1 MLRLRQARQEMN
13 NGASGFNPTRLV
25 FPTSPSRGT
34 PLETRHATSLHI
46 YNVNECTNNKTIAY
60 MKKLFTLFIL
70 LCLLPLAAWA
80 QAQTQETKYIYYTW
94 DNDTQTCIP
103 NNGTAQ
109 TATVV
114 TTGVTQ
120 WGGDESD
127 KEYWYVV
134 NDEINITDRITVTGN
149 VHLIL
154 ADGCNLTASKGINVS
169 AGNSLSIYGQ
179 TNGSGALE
187 ATRDSY
193 NAGIGGGFGS
203 GGSGGEVT
211 IHGGEVT
218 ATGGNGGAGIG
229 GGYNGSGGEVT
240 IYGGTVTAT
249 GESSGAGIGGGQNGN
264 GGAVTISGGTV
275 TATGYSGAGIGSGYG
290 GSSGTFSTGT
300 DGHAFIIASSDTGD
314 AISDQ
319 SGNSNWSGVIFEGDE
334 GGLVYGSPIT
344 LTTDA
349 TIPAGKTLTVGED
362 KTLTIG
368 KGVTLTNEGTLTNNG
383 KIVNYGTIDGTGT
396 VPGNILTGLTEDM
409 ITVAEATYT
418 GEKIEPEVT
427 VSNFTEDDYDVTY
440 SNNTKACDATEENA
454 PTVTV
459 TPKGTNLGGDP
470 VNVKFTI
477 AKATPTITLTVPT
490 GDDLVYDGTDKKAT
504 ATVKGVENESEE
516 LTATIAYYSDDTYQT
531 KVEETK
537 NAGTYYVKATF
548 VETANYVAAEETAS
562 FTIAKA
568 SATLS
573 FAKKEVLAVMGET
586 VENTLNVTPAGVAV
600 LYSSSANGVATV
612 DASGVITLV
621 GAGTTTITATV
632 DDPNYQGEAAYTLTV
647 TLAPLGEGEITAEG
661 ETNISIEMDGTSFEL
676 TAKVIADD
684 LGTNGTWTWA
694 SGNTNVATV
703 SVKGDAASGYSLRAT
718 TDPKT
723 STAIVTPVAAGTA
736 TITATYTDSEYT
748 GSVDFTV
755 TITEPEPEEPKPPI
769 DQPSYY
775 NIYVE
780 DVCDGVDITTSK
792 NVVREGGSISL
803 YVEKDTANYT
813 FDNFKVYYKR
823 NYYGP
828 WEILEEGVQPGE
840 YPINNIWTH
849 IYVKAEGAE
858 EKEDDPTGMEQVEG
872 VKVYTKDGSLYV
884 QTPQRETVIIVSM
897 TGAVVKSEEQ
907 VGLKQY
913 HGLQPGIY
921 IVRVG
926 DRTYKL
932 RL

>member
-1 MLRLRQARQEMN
+1 
-13 NGASGFNPTRLV
+13 
-25 FPTSPSRGT
+25 
-34 PLETRHATSLHI
+34 
-46 YNVNECTNNKTIAY
+46 

-179 TNGSGALE
+179 TDGSGALE

-193 NAGIGGGFGS
+193 NAGIGGGYN
-203 GGSGGEVT
+203 GSGGEVT

-218 ATGGNGGAGIG
+218 ATGYSGAGIGGGYNGSGGEVTIHGGEVTATGYSGAGIG

-249 GESSGAGIGGGQNGN
+249 GYSGAGIGGGQNGN

-275 TATGYSGAGIGSGYG
+275 TATGESSGAGIGSGYG

-314 AISDQ
+314 AIIDQ

-548 VETANYVAAEETAS
+548 VETANYMAAEETAS

-858 EKEDDPTGMEQVEG
+858 EKEDPTGMEEISG

-907 VGLKQY
+907 IGLKQY

-921 IVRVG
+921 IVRIG
-926 DRTYKL
+926 ERAYKV
-932 RL
+932 RLN

>member
-1 MLRLRQARQEMN
+1 
-13 NGASGFNPTRLV
+13 
-25 FPTSPSRGT
+25 
-34 PLETRHATSLHI
+34 
-46 YNVNECTNNKTIAY
+46 

-211 IHGGEVT
+211 

-249 GESSGAGIGGGQNGN
+249 GYSGAGIGGGQNGN

-275 TATGYSGAGIGSGYG
+275 TATGESSGAGIGSGYG

-368 KGVTLTNEGTLTNNG
+368 KGVTLTNEGKLTNNG

-548 VETANYVAAEETAS
+548 VETANYMAAEETAS

-600 LYSSSANGVATV
+600 LYSSSDNGVATV

-858 EKEDDPTGMEQVEG
+858 EKEDPTGMEEISG

-907 VGLKQY
+907 IGLKQY

-921 IVRVG
+921 IVRIG
-926 DRTYKL
+926 ERAYKV
-932 RL
+932 RLN

>member
-1 MLRLRQARQEMN
+1 
-13 NGASGFNPTRLV
+13 
-25 FPTSPSRGT
+25 
-34 PLETRHATSLHI
+34 
-46 YNVNECTNNKTIAY
+46 

-229 GGYNGSGGEVT
+229 GGYNGSGG
-240 IYGGTVTAT
+240 TVTAT
-249 GESSGAGIGGGQNGN
+249 GES
-264 GGAVTISGGTV
+264 
-275 TATGYSGAGIGSGYG
+275 SGAGIGSGYG

-548 VETANYVAAEETAS
+548 VETANYMAAEETAS

-858 EKEDDPTGMEQVEG
+858 EKEDPTGMEEISG

-907 VGLKQY
+907 IGLKQY

-921 IVRVG
+921 IVRIG
-926 DRTYKL
+926 ERAYKV
-932 RL
+932 RLN

>member
-1 MLRLRQARQEMN
+1 
-13 NGASGFNPTRLV
+13 
-25 FPTSPSRGT
+25 
-34 PLETRHATSLHI
+34 
-46 YNVNECTNNKTIAY
+46 

-193 NAGIGGGFGS
+193 NAGIGGGYN
-203 GGSGGEVT
+203 GSGGEVT

-218 ATGGNGGAGIG
+218 ATGYSGAGIG

-249 GESSGAGIGGGQNGN
+249 GYSGAGIGGGQNGN

-275 TATGYSGAGIGSGYG
+275 TATGESSGAGIGSGYG

-548 VETANYVAAEETAS
+548 VETANYMAAEETAS

-858 EKEDDPTGMEQVEG
+858 EKEDPTGMEEISG

-907 VGLKQY
+907 IGLKQY

-921 IVRVG
+921 IVRIG
-926 DRTYKL
+926 ERAYKV
-932 RL
+932 RLN

>member
-1 MLRLRQARQEMN
+1 
-13 NGASGFNPTRLV
+13 
-25 FPTSPSRGT
+25 
-34 PLETRHATSLHI
+34 
-46 YNVNECTNNKTIAY
+46 

-275 TATGYSGAGIGSGYG
+275 TATGESSGAGIGSGYG

-548 VETANYVAAEETAS
+548 VETANYMAAEETAS

-858 EKEDDPTGMEQVEG
+858 EKEDPTGMEEISG

-907 VGLKQY
+907 IGLKQY

-921 IVRVG
+921 IVRIG
-926 DRTYKL
+926 ERAYKV
-932 RL
+932 RLN

>member
-1 MLRLRQARQEMN
+1 
-13 NGASGFNPTRLV
+13 
-25 FPTSPSRGT
+25 
-34 PLETRHATSLHI
+34 
-46 YNVNECTNNKTIAY
+46 

-203 GGSGGEVT
+203 GG
-211 IHGGEVT
+211 EVT

-249 GESSGAGIGGGQNGN
+249 GYSGAGIGGGQNGN

-368 KGVTLTNEGTLTNNG
+368 KGVTLTNEGKLTNNG

-548 VETANYVAAEETAS
+548 VETANYMAAEETAS

-703 SVKGDAASGYSLRAT
+703 SVKGDAASGYLLRAT

-748 GSVDFTV
+748 GSVDFTVTITEPEPEEPNDFTV

-858 EKEDDPTGMEQVEG
+858 EKEDPTGMEEISG

-907 VGLKQY
+907 IGLKQY

-921 IVRVG
+921 IVRIG
-926 DRTYKL
+926 ERAYKV
-932 RL
+932 RLN

>member
-1 MLRLRQARQEMN
+1 MN
-13 NGASGFNPTRLV
+13 
-25 FPTSPSRGT
+25 
-34 PLETRHATSLHI
+34 
-46 YNVNECTNNKTIAY
+46 
-60 MKKLFTLFIL
+60 KKIFTLLIL
-70 LCLLPLAAWA
+70 LLLLPVTALA
-80 QAQTQETKYIYYTW
+80 QKTNVPYIYYTW

-179 TNGSGALE
+179 TDGSGALE

-193 NAGIGGGFGS
+193 N
-203 GGSGGEVT
+203 
-211 IHGGEVT
+211 
-218 ATGGNGGAGIG
+218 AGIG

-249 GESSGAGIGGGQNGN
+249 G
-264 GGAVTISGGTV
+264 
-275 TATGYSGAGIGSGYG
+275 YSGAGIGIGNG
-290 GSSGTFSTGT
+290 
-300 DGHAFIIASSDTGD
+300 GHAFIIASSDTGD

-368 KGVTLTNEGTLTNNG
+368 KGVTLTNNG

-440 SNNTKACDATEENA
+440 SNNIKACDATEENA

-769 DQPSYY
+769 YQPSYY

-780 DVCDGVDITTSK
+780 DVCEGVDITTSK
-792 NVVREGGSISL
+792 NVVREGGTISL

-823 NYYGP
+823 SYYGP
-828 WEILEEGVQPGE
+828 WEVLEEGTQPGE
-840 YPINNIWTH
+840 YPIRNIWTH

-926 DRTYKL
+926 ETAYKV
-932 RL
+932 RLN

>member
-1 MLRLRQARQEMN
+1 
-13 NGASGFNPTRLV
+13 
-25 FPTSPSRGT
+25 
-34 PLETRHATSLHI
+34 
-46 YNVNECTNNKTIAY
+46 

-179 TNGSGALE
+179 TDGSGALE

-193 NAGIGGGFGS
+193 NAGIGGGYN
-203 GGSGGEVT
+203 GSGGEVT

-218 ATGGNGGAGIG
+218 ATGYSGAGIGGGYNGSGGEVTIHGGEVTATGYSGAGIG

-249 GESSGAGIGGGQNGN
+249 GYSGAGIGGGQNGN

-275 TATGYSGAGIGSGYG
+275 TATGESSGAGIGSGYG

-314 AISDQ
+314 AIIDQ

-470 VNVKFTI
+470 VTVKFTI

-548 VETANYVAAEETAS
+548 VETANYMAAEETAS

-858 EKEDDPTGMEQVEG
+858 EKEDPTGMEEISG

-907 VGLKQY
+907 IGLKQY

-921 IVRVG
+921 IVRIG
-926 DRTYKL
+926 ERAYKV
-932 RL
+932 RLN

>member
-1 MLRLRQARQEMN
+1 
-13 NGASGFNPTRLV
+13 
-25 FPTSPSRGT
+25 
-34 PLETRHATSLHI
+34 
-46 YNVNECTNNKTIAY
+46 

-193 NAGIGGGFGS
+193 NAGIGGG
-203 GGSGGEVT
+203 
-211 IHGGEVT
+211 
-218 ATGGNGGAGIG
+218 
-229 GGYNGSGGEVT
+229 
-240 IYGGTVTAT
+240 
-249 GESSGAGIGGGQNGN
+249 QNGN

-275 TATGYSGAGIGSGYG
+275 TATGESSGAGIGSGYG

-368 KGVTLTNEGTLTNNG
+368 KGVTLTNNG

-858 EKEDDPTGMEQVEG
+858 EKEDPTGMEEISG

-907 VGLKQY
+907 IGLKQY

-921 IVRVG
+921 IVRIG
-926 DRTYKL
+926 ERAYKV
-932 RL
+932 RLN

>member
-1 MLRLRQARQEMN
+1 
-13 NGASGFNPTRLV
+13 
-25 FPTSPSRGT
+25 
-34 PLETRHATSLHI
+34 
-46 YNVNECTNNKTIAY
+46 

-193 NAGIGGGFGS
+193 NAGIGGG
-203 GGSGGEVT
+203 
-211 IHGGEVT
+211 
-218 ATGGNGGAGIG
+218 
-229 GGYNGSGGEVT
+229 YNGSGGEVT

-249 GESSGAGIGGGQNGN
+249 GYSGAGIGGGQNGN

-275 TATGYSGAGIGSGYG
+275 TATGESSGAGIGSGYG
-290 GSSGTFSTGT
+290 GGSGSFSTGT
-300 DGHAFIIASSDTGD
+300 NGNAFIIASSDTGD

-349 TIPAGKTLTVGED
+349 TIPAGKTLTIENG

-368 KGVTLTNEGTLTNNG
+368 EGVTLTVEEGATLTNEGTLTNNG
-383 KIVNYGTIDGTGT
+383 TVENNGRIVNKGGTINGVTNYLNPVDLDENM
-396 VPGNILTGLTEDM
+396 VSL
-409 ITVAEATYT
+409 EATPFTYT
-418 GEKIEPEVT
+418 GDAIEPEVT
-427 VSNFTEDDYDVTY
+427 VSNGNVTY
-440 SNNTKACDATEENA
+440 IKGTDYTVSYSDNNIVGTAK
-454 PTVTV
+454 VTV
-459 TPKGTNLGGDP
+459 TPIDSDQSALLGAA
-470 VNVKFTI
+470 VEKTFTI
-477 AKATPTITLTVPT
+477 EKADATIGEISVNNKE
-490 GDDLVYDGTDKKAT
+490 YDGKMIEITAPAVTGAGLTDVT
-504 ATVKGVENESEE
+504 ATLSYYKVDNE
-516 LTATIAYYSDDTYQT
+516 Q
-531 KVEETK
+531 ETLLD
-537 NAGTYYVKATF
+537 NAPADAGTYKVKASYAGDDNHNAAAD
-548 VETANYVAAEETAS
+548 VTAT

-573 FAKKEVLAVMGET
+573 FEEETVSATIGET
-586 VENTLNVTPAGVAV
+586 VENTLTVMPEGVAV
-600 LYSSSANGVATV
+600 SYSSSDETVATV
-612 DASGVITLV
+612 DASTGAITLV
-621 GAGTTTITATV
+621 GAGETTITATV
-632 DDPNYQGEAAYTLTV
+632 ADPNYQGEAASYTLTV

-676 TAKVIADD
+676 TAKVTADD

-694 SGNTNVATV
+694 SSDATIATV
-703 SVKGDAASGYSLRAT
+703 EVESSRLRAT
-718 TDPKT
+718 TSVT
-723 STAIVTPVAAGTA
+723 STAIVTPVSVGTA
-736 TITATYTDSEYT
+736 TITATYTDSKYT

-755 TITEPEPEEPKPPI
+755 TVTEPEPEEPQPPI
-769 DQPSYY
+769 YQPSYY

-780 DVCDGVDITTSK
+780 DVCEGVDITTSK
-792 NVVREGGSISL
+792 NVVREGGTISL

-823 NYYGP
+823 SYYGP
-828 WEILEEGVQPGE
+828 WEVLEEGVQPGE
-840 YPINNIWTH
+840 YPIRNIWTH

-926 DRTYKL
+926 ETAYKV
-932 RL
+932 RLN

>member
-1 MLRLRQARQEMN
+1 
-13 NGASGFNPTRLV
+13 
-25 FPTSPSRGT
+25 
-34 PLETRHATSLHI
+34 
-46 YNVNECTNNKTIAY
+46 

-179 TNGSGALE
+179 TDGSGALK
-187 ATRDSY
+187 ATDDSGH
-193 NAGIGGGFGS
+193 AGIGS
-203 GGSGGEVT
+203 SSNGGSGGEVT
-211 IHGGEVT
+211 IHGGTVNASGT
-218 ATGGNGGAGIG
+218 LGGAGIG
-229 GGYNGSGGEVT
+229 GGFDGS
-240 IYGGTVTAT
+240 GGTVT
-249 GESSGAGIGGGQNGN
+249 IY
-264 GGAVTISGGTV
+264 GGTV
-275 TATGYSGAGIGSGYG
+275 TATGYSGAGIGGGALGSGEVTIYG
-290 GSSGTFSTGT
+290 GMVTASSEAAGGAGIGGGALGSGGTVAIYGGTVNATSNNGAGIGNGDGGSGCSFSTGT
-300 DGHAFIIASSDTGD
+300 DGHAFIIASS
-314 AISDQ
+314 ISDQ
-319 SGNSNWSGVIFEGDE
+319 SIKRSWSGVIFEGDN
-334 GGLVYGSPIT
+334 GAVYGSPIT

-383 KIVNYGTIDGTGT
+383 KIVNYGTIDGT

-440 SNNTKACDATEENA
+440 SNNIKACDATEENA

-548 VETANYVAAEETAS
+548 VETANYMAAEETAS

-828 WEILEEGVQPGE
+828 WEVLEEGVQPGE

-849 IYVKAEGAE
+849 IYIKAEGAE
-858 EKEDDPTGMEQVEG
+858 EKEEDPTGIESIEG

-884 QTPQRETVIIVSM
+884 QTPQREQVIIVSM
-897 TGAVVKSEEQ
+897 SGVVVKNEEQ

-921 IVRVG
+921 IVRIG
-926 DRTYKL
+926 ERAYKV
-932 RL
+932 RLN

>member
-1 MLRLRQARQEMN
+1 
-13 NGASGFNPTRLV
+13 
-25 FPTSPSRGT
+25 
-34 PLETRHATSLHI
+34 
-46 YNVNECTNNKTIAY
+46 

-249 GESSGAGIGGGQNGN
+249 GYSGAGIGGGYNGSGGEVTIYGGTVTATGESSGAGIGGGQNGN

-275 TATGYSGAGIGSGYG
+275 TATGESSGAGIGSGYG

-548 VETANYVAAEETAS
+548 VETANYMAAEETAS

-858 EKEDDPTGMEQVEG
+858 EKEDPTGMEEISG

-907 VGLKQY
+907 IGLKQY

-921 IVRVG
+921 IVRIG
-926 DRTYKL
+926 ERAYKV
-932 RL
+932 RLN

>member
-1 MLRLRQARQEMN
+1 
-13 NGASGFNPTRLV
+13 
-25 FPTSPSRGT
+25 
-34 PLETRHATSLHI
+34 
-46 YNVNECTNNKTIAY
+46 

-275 TATGYSGAGIGSGYG
+275 TATGESSGAGIGSGYG

-548 VETANYVAAEETAS
+548 VETANYMAAEETAS

-573 FAKKEVLAVMGET
+573 FAKKEELAVMGET

-858 EKEDDPTGMEQVEG
+858 EKEDPTGMEEISG

-907 VGLKQY
+907 IGLKQY

-921 IVRVG
+921 IVRIG
-926 DRTYKL
+926 ERAYKV
-932 RL
+932 RLN

>member
-1 MLRLRQARQEMN
+1 
-13 NGASGFNPTRLV
+13 
-25 FPTSPSRGT
+25 
-34 PLETRHATSLHI
+34 
-46 YNVNECTNNKTIAY
+46 

-193 NAGIGGGFGS
+193 NAGIGGGYN
-203 GGSGGEVT
+203 GSGGEVT

-275 TATGYSGAGIGSGYG
+275 TATGESSGAGIGSGYG

-548 VETANYVAAEETAS
+548 VETANYMAAEETAS

-858 EKEDDPTGMEQVEG
+858 EKEDPTGMEEISG

-884 QTPQRETVIIVSM
+884 QPPPARDRHHRQHDRRSRQERRADRPEAIPRVATRHLYRPNRREGVQSTF
-897 TGAVVKSEEQ
+897 E
-907 VGLKQY
+907 LK
-913 HGLQPGIY
+913 IEN
-921 IVRVG
+921 
-926 DRTYKL
+926 
-932 RL
+932 

>member
-1 MLRLRQARQEMN
+1 
-13 NGASGFNPTRLV
+13 
-25 FPTSPSRGT
+25 
-34 PLETRHATSLHI
+34 
-46 YNVNECTNNKTIAY
+46 
-60 MKKLFTLFIL
+60 MKIFTLLIL
-70 LCLLPLAAWA
+70 LLLLPVSAWA
-80 QAQTQETKYIYYTW
+80 EATKESVSYIECSW
-94 DNDTQTCIP
+94 
-103 NNGTAQ
+103 NGSEVTSSTKTA

-114 TTGVTQ
+114 TADVTE

-134 NDEINITDRITVTGN
+134 NDKINITDRVIVTGH

-154 ADGCNLTASKGINVS
+154 ADRCKLTASYGIEVS
-169 AGNSLSIYGQ
+169 VGNSLTIYAQSEGDDM
-179 TNGSGALE
+179 GVLE
-187 ATRDSY
+187 ATECNSDAGIGGSFRNENSGTVTIHGGTVNTTSDIG
-193 NAGIGGGFGS
+193 AGIGGGGGVDVLSGS
-203 GGSGGEVT
+203 DGTVT
-211 IHGGEVT
+211 IYGGTVN
-218 ATGGNGGAGIG
+218 ATSSYGAGIG
-229 GGYNGSGGEVT
+229 GGY
-240 IYGGTVTAT
+240 
-249 GESSGAGIGGGQNGN
+249 GGG
-264 GGAVTISGGTV
+264 SD
-275 TATGYSGAGIGSGYG
+275 
-290 GSSGTFSTGT
+290 GTFSTGT
-300 DGHAFIIASSDTGD
+300 NGNAFIIASS
-314 AISDQ
+314 IQDQ
-319 SGNSNWSGVIFEGDE
+319 SGKRSWSGVIFEGDA
-334 GGLVYGSPIT
+334 GAVYGSPT
-344 LTTDA
+344 LQTDA

-368 KGVTLTNEGTLTNNG
+368 KGVTLTNNG

-440 SNNTKACDATEENA
+440 SNNIKACDATEENA

-548 VETANYVAAEETAS
+548 VETANYMAAEETAS

-632 DDPNYQGEAAYTLTV
+632 ADPNYQGEAAYTLTV

-858 EKEDDPTGMEQVEG
+858 EKEDPTGMEEISG

-907 VGLKQY
+907 IGLKQY

-921 IVRVG
+921 IVRIG
-926 DRTYKL
+926 ERAYKV
-932 RL
+932 RLN

>member
-1 MLRLRQARQEMN
+1 
-13 NGASGFNPTRLV
+13 
-25 FPTSPSRGT
+25 
-34 PLETRHATSLHI
+34 
-46 YNVNECTNNKTIAY
+46 
-60 MKKLFTLFIL
+60 MKIFTLLIL
-70 LCLLPLAAWA
+70 LLLLPVSAWA
-80 QAQTQETKYIYYTW
+80 EATKESVSYIECSW
-94 DNDTQTCIP
+94 
-103 NNGTAQ
+103 NGSEVTSSTKTA

-114 TTGVTQ
+114 TADVTE

-134 NDEINITDRITVTGN
+134 NDKINITDRVIVTGH

-154 ADGCNLTASKGINVS
+154 ADRCKLTASYGIEVS
-169 AGNSLSIYGQ
+169 VGNSLTIYAQSEGDDM
-179 TNGSGALE
+179 GVLE
-187 ATRDSY
+187 ATECNSDAGIGGSFRNENSGTVTIHGGTVNTTSDIG
-193 NAGIGGGFGS
+193 AGIGGGGGVDVLSGS
-203 GGSGGEVT
+203 DGTVT
-211 IHGGEVT
+211 IYGGEVT
-218 ATGGNGGAGIG
+218 ATSDIGAGIGGGGGDVVYDGSDGTVTIYGGTVNATSSYGAGIG
-229 GGYNGSGGEVT
+229 GGY
-240 IYGGTVTAT
+240 
-249 GESSGAGIGGGQNGN
+249 GGG
-264 GGAVTISGGTV
+264 SD
-275 TATGYSGAGIGSGYG
+275 
-290 GSSGTFSTGT
+290 GTFSTGT
-300 DGHAFIIASSDTGD
+300 NGNAFIIASS
-314 AISDQ
+314 IQDQ
-319 SGNSNWSGVIFEGDE
+319 SGKRSWSGVIFEGDA
-334 GGLVYGSPIT
+334 GAVYGSPT
-344 LTTDA
+344 LQTDA

-368 KGVTLTNEGTLTNNG
+368 KGVTLTNNG

-440 SNNTKACDATEENA
+440 SNNIKACDATEENA

-548 VETANYVAAEETAS
+548 VETANYMAAEETAS

-632 DDPNYQGEAAYTLTV
+632 ADPNYQGEAAYTLTV

-858 EKEDDPTGMEQVEG
+858 EKEDPTGMEEISG

-907 VGLKQY
+907 IGLKQY

-921 IVRVG
+921 IVRIG
-926 DRTYKL
+926 ERAYKV
-932 RL
+932 RLN

>member
-1 MLRLRQARQEMN
+1 
-13 NGASGFNPTRLV
+13 
-25 FPTSPSRGT
+25 
-34 PLETRHATSLHI
+34 
-46 YNVNECTNNKTIAY
+46 

-179 TNGSGALE
+179 TDGSGALE

-193 NAGIGGGFGS
+193 NAGIGGGYN
-203 GGSGGEVT
+203 GSGGEVT

-218 ATGGNGGAGIG
+218 ATGYSGAGIG

-249 GESSGAGIGGGQNGN
+249 GYSGAGIGGGQNGN

-275 TATGYSGAGIGSGYG
+275 TATGESSGAGIGSGYG

-314 AISDQ
+314 AIIDQ

-548 VETANYVAAEETAS
+548 VETANYMAAEETAS

-858 EKEDDPTGMEQVEG
+858 EKEDPTGMEEISG

-907 VGLKQY
+907 IGLKQY

-921 IVRVG
+921 IVRIG
-926 DRTYKL
+926 ERAYKV
-932 RL
+932 RLN

>member
-1 MLRLRQARQEMN
+1 
-13 NGASGFNPTRLV
+13 
-25 FPTSPSRGT
+25 
-34 PLETRHATSLHI
+34 
-46 YNVNECTNNKTIAY
+46 

-193 NAGIGGGFGS
+193 NAGIGGG
-203 GGSGGEVT
+203 
-211 IHGGEVT
+211 
-218 ATGGNGGAGIG
+218 
-229 GGYNGSGGEVT
+229 
-240 IYGGTVTAT
+240 
-249 GESSGAGIGGGQNGN
+249 QNGN

-275 TATGYSGAGIGSGYG
+275 TATGESSGAGIGSGNG

-396 VPGNILTGLTEDM
+396 VPGNILIGLTEDM

-548 VETANYVAAEETAS
+548 VETANYMAAEETAS

-647 TLAPLGEGEITAEG
+647 TLAPLG
-661 ETNISIEMDGTSFEL
+661 TSFEL

-736 TITATYTDSEYT
+736 TITATYT
-748 GSVDFTV
+748 
-755 TITEPEPEEPKPPI
+755 
-769 DQPSYY
+769 
-775 NIYVE
+775 
-780 DVCDGVDITTSK
+780 
-792 NVVREGGSISL
+792 
-803 YVEKDTANYT
+803 
-813 FDNFKVYYKR
+813 
-823 NYYGP
+823 
-828 WEILEEGVQPGE
+828 
-840 YPINNIWTH
+840 H
-849 IYVKAEGAE
+849 
-858 EKEDDPTGMEQVEG
+858 
-872 VKVYTKDGSLYV
+872 
-884 QTPQRETVIIVSM
+884 
-897 TGAVVKSEEQ
+897 
-907 VGLKQY
+907 
-913 HGLQPGIY
+913 
-921 IVRVG
+921 
-926 DRTYKL
+926 
-932 RL
+932 RLG

>member
-1 MLRLRQARQEMN
+1 
-13 NGASGFNPTRLV
+13 
-25 FPTSPSRGT
+25 
-34 PLETRHATSLHI
+34 
-46 YNVNECTNNKTIAY
+46 

-179 TNGSGALE
+179 TDGSGALE

-193 NAGIGGGFGS
+193 NAGIGGGYN
-203 GGSGGEVT
+203 GSGGEVT

-218 ATGGNGGAGIG
+218 ATGYSGAGIGGGYNGSGGEVTIHGGEVTATGYSGAGIG

-249 GESSGAGIGGGQNGN
+249 GYSGAGIGGGQNGN

-275 TATGYSGAGIGSGYG
+275 TATGESSGAGIGSGYG

-548 VETANYVAAEETAS
+548 VETANYMAAEETAS

-573 FAKKEVLAVMGET
+573 FTKKEVLAVMGET

-703 SVKGDAASGYSLRAT
+703 SVEGDAASGYSLRAT

-736 TITATYTDSEYT
+736 TITATYT
-748 GSVDFTV
+748 
-755 TITEPEPEEPKPPI
+755 
-769 DQPSYY
+769 
-775 NIYVE
+775 
-780 DVCDGVDITTSK
+780 
-792 NVVREGGSISL
+792 
-803 YVEKDTANYT
+803 
-813 FDNFKVYYKR
+813 
-823 NYYGP
+823 
-828 WEILEEGVQPGE
+828 
-840 YPINNIWTH
+840 H
-849 IYVKAEGAE
+849 
-858 EKEDDPTGMEQVEG
+858 
-872 VKVYTKDGSLYV
+872 
-884 QTPQRETVIIVSM
+884 
-897 TGAVVKSEEQ
+897 
-907 VGLKQY
+907 
-913 HGLQPGIY
+913 
-921 IVRVG
+921 
-926 DRTYKL
+926 
-932 RL
+932 RLG